1 MRCIAVMNQKGGVG
15 KTTTTANLGAAL
27 ALQGRR
33 VVVVDMDAQANLSLS
48 LNVEAAADSPSSY
61 TVLTGS
67 TTFAQALRPT
77 AIPRLRLVASHLDLS
92 GAELELASTIGRE
105 YVMRDAVRQWI
116 DSSGGDP
123 ADYVLFDCPPSLGL
137 LSINALAASQEVLIT
152 LQTEFLA
159 LQGMSKLIDVV
170 QLLRR
175 RLNPHLSITGILP
188 CLYDSRLKLA
198 REVLGEIRTYFP
210 GQVLPKPVRSS
221 VKLAE
226 APSYG
231 RTIFEYAPE
240 SNGAH
245 NYMNVAREII
255 QQESRDPALAG
266 LQPFDE
272 SIRGLPAPE
281 VAPRDVS
288 APRATS
294 AERAETVTHAKDSNR
309 AESAA
314 RARAAKQ
321 VRAAQ
326 RVQAA
331 ARIDVSPAAD
341 VSQRAAVSQSVGAA
355 HAVHDS
361 PRVGCA
367 RRVDPKPSH
376 TVSVADDGAAPKRA
390 SVRTRGAT
398 AVEKPARN
406 DAAAPLRSPSTPD
419 VPTPSPSKRTRMPI
433 REIPAAQK
441 PTASA
446 SPLSVPPVSA
456 RPISAS
462 RAASPVPLAPAKRT
476 PSATA
481 GVVLKPATTKS
492 RVTTTPAAATP
503 PVAPQSTSTP
513 AAASQ
518 PEAARKAR
526 ATKASAS
533 NTVVPAQPASE
544 PRELPAT
551 RPTPSTVRPSLTRTI
566 NVENTA
572 PRLSARA
579 EDFPPLPP
587 DAFEILTSLGREP

>member
-48 LNVEAAADSPSSY
+48 LNVEAAANSPSSY

-67 TTFAQALRPT
+67 TTFEQALRPT

-105 YVMRDAVRQWI
+105 YVMRDALRQWI
-116 DSSGGDP
+116 DSSGGKP

-175 RLNPHLSITGILP
+175 RLNPDLSITGILP

-245 NYMNVAREII
+245 DYMSVAREII
-255 QQESRDPALAG
+255 RQESSDPALAG
-266 LQPFDE
+266 LPPFDE
-272 SIRGLPAPE
+272 SIQGMPARD
-281 VAPRDVS
+281 VAPS
-288 APRATS
+288 AASVPRTAV
-294 AERAETVTHAKDSNR
+294 AERGETAVHAKDATR

-326 RVQAA
+326 RVQAE
-331 ARIDVSPAAD
+331 ARVPVSPAAD
-341 VSQRAAVSQSVGAA
+341 ASARVEVSRKVDVAPAIG
-355 HAVHDS
+355 DS
-361 PRVGCA
+361 PR
-367 RRVDPKPSH
+367 
-376 TVSVADDGAAPKRA
+376 
-390 SVRTRGAT
+390 
-398 AVEKPARN
+398 
-406 DAAAPLRSPSTPD
+406 
-419 VPTPSPSKRTRMPI
+419 SPSKRARLPI
-433 REIPAAQK
+433 REIPAAPK

-446 SPLSVPPVSA
+446 APISVPPA
-456 RPISAS
+456 
-462 RAASPVPLAPAKRT
+462 AASPVASPTVVTPSVTSSSPLAPAKKT
-476 PSATA
+476 PRATA
-481 GVVLKPATTKS
+481 RVVATPAAAKS
-492 RVTTTPAAATP
+492 RVTTPSSAAP
-503 PVAPQSTSTP
+503 LPVAPQPTP
-513 AAASQ
+513 KPTLTAAS
-518 PEAARKAR
+518 PPATARKS
-526 ATKASAS
+526 ATKKASAS
-533 NTVVPAQPASE
+533 NTLVPAPAPAQPASGA
-544 PRELPAT
+544 RELPPARPAPSTIRPPLT
-551 RPTPSTVRPSLTRTI
+551 RPLDVD
-566 NVENTA
+566 VTA
-572 PRLSARA
+572 LRRDARA

-587 DAFEILTSLGREP
+587 DAFEILTSFGRGP